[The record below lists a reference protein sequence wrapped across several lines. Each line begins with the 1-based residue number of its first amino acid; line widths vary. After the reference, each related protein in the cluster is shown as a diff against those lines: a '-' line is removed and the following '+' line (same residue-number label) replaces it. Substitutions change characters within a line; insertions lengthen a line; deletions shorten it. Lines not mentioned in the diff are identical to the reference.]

1 MEYVIYA
8 LWGWAILNGA
18 ASAWMVWQFADGR
31 RPDSSAMGDFS
42 KIPALQAIMAMLAI
56 QLLR

>member
-8 LWGWAILNGA
+8 LWGWAIINGV
-18 ASAWMVWQFADGR
+18 ASAWMVWQSANGG
-31 RPDSSAMGDFS
+31 RPDSSELGDDS